1 MYHHTSTCS
10 LRLNY
15 GLFYI
20 MYVHTTTQKKIAYIY
35 IVCHV
40 QHEQLMISGLA
51 GRRQCGLV
59 QIIEIRVLHGYF
71 SRHALARIVDEHFL
85 K

>member
-1 MYHHTSTCS
+1 M
-10 LRLNY
+10 
-15 GLFYI
+15 FYI
-20 MYVHTTTQKKIAYIY
+20 MYVHTHNSKENCIHL
-35 IVCHV
+35 VCHV
-40 QHEQLMISGLA
+40 QHEQLMISGSA

-59 QIIEIRVLHGYF
+59 QIIEIRVLHGYL